1 VLVTKGRLQTG
12 AGKPAL
18 TIRARQFI
26 DAIRAQYSG
35 VPLVPP
41 AGPRQ
46 ATGSKSL

>member
-1 VLVTKGRLQTG
+1 VTKGRLQTG

-41 AGPRQ
+41 PGPRQ